1 MATIKE
7 IAKRANVSVATVSK
21 ALNGKGGASPET
33 IEMILSIARE
43 MNYRPNILAK
53 NLVSRQTRTLGVIT
67 EDLTVFNT
75 PEIVD
80 GIDEYCEKHD
90 YHYILGNLRINKR
103 FGRDFA
109 GNEDYH
115 RLVDDMIDTM
125 LSKQVEGIIYIGCHS
140 HEISY
145 LPSSHSGIPFVCAY
159 CYSQDAS
166 ISSVVYDD
174 KKAAYD
180 AVSLLIAK
188 GHHDIGMICGHSAS
202 THTANRLL
210 GYQEALYDHGIPY
223 NPHLVHH
230 GNWERDSGYDICPR
244 ILKEN
249 ATAIFTHNDLMA
261 TGVLDYCTEH
271 GIAVGADLS
280 LIGFD
285 NREISMVCRPPL
297 STVALP
303 LHEIG
308 DTVTRMVI
316 DCIENGKSAVP
327 KQMKIECRVIERQS
341 IADLKKIKAS
351 ETHA

>member
-21 ALNGKGGASPET
+21 ALNGKKGASPET
-33 IEMILSIARE
+33 VELILKIAQE
-43 MNYRPNILAK
+43 LNYRPNILAK
-53 NLVSRQTRTLGVIT
+53 NLVSRQSKTLGIIT

-80 GIDEYCEKHD
+80 SVDEYCEKND

-145 LPSSHSGIPFVCAY
+145 LPPHSGVPFVCAY
-159 CYSQDAS
+159 CYSQDGS

-180 AVSLLIAK
+180 AVSLLIDK
-188 GHHDIGMICGHSAS
+188 GHRNIGMICGHASS

-210 GYQEALYDHGIPY
+210 GYQEALYDRGIPY
-223 NPHLVHH
+223 NPHLVCQ
-230 GNWERDSGYDICPR
+230 GNWERDSGYDLTPR
-244 ILKEN
+244 LLARH
-249 ATAIFTHNDLMA
+249 ATAIFSHNDLMA
-261 TGVLDYCTEH
+261 TGVIDYCTEN
-271 GIAVGADLS
+271 GIGVGSDVS

-285 NREISMVCRPPL
+285 NREISMVCKPRL

-308 DTVTRMVI
+308 ENATRMVI
-316 DCIENGKSAVP
+316 DCIENGHSAKS
-327 KQMKIECRVIERQS
+327 KQLKIECKVIERESVTS
-341 IADLKKIKAS
+341 IK
-351 ETHA
+351 

>member
-7 IAKRANVSVATVSK
+7 IAKKANVSVATVSK
-21 ALNGKGGASPET
+21 ALNGKGGASSET
-33 IEMILSIARE
+33 VELILKIARE
-43 MNYRPNILAK
+43 LNYRPNILAK
-53 NLVSRQTRTLGVIT
+53 NLVSRQSKTLGIIT

-80 GIDEYCEKHD
+80 GIDEYCEKND

-109 GNEDYH
+109 EDEAYH
-115 RLVDDMIDTM
+115 RLVNDMIDTM

-140 HEISY
+140 HELSY
-145 LPSSHSGIPFVCAY
+145 LPPHSGVPFVCAY

-174 KKAAYD
+174 KKAAY
-180 AVSLLIAK
+180 AAISLLIAK
-188 GHHDIGMICGHSAS
+188 GHRNIGMICGHTAS
-202 THTANRLL
+202 THAANRLL

-223 NPHLVHH
+223 NPHIVYH
-230 GNWERDSGYDICPR
+230 GDWERDSGYDICPQ
-244 ILKEN
+244 ILKEG
-249 ATAIFTHNDLMA
+249 AAAIFTHNDLMA
-261 TGVLDYCTEH
+261 TGVLDYCAEH
-271 GIAVGADLS
+271 GITVGEDLS

-285 NREISMVCRPPL
+285 NREISLVCRPPL

-308 DTVTRMVI
+308 DTATRMVI
-316 DCIENGKSAVP
+316 DCIENGESAVP
-327 KQMKIECRVIERQS
+327 KQLKIECKVIERES
-341 IADLKKIKAS
+341 IVDNKPNNEDI
-351 ETHA
+351 HD